1 MRRMGHGLHRRVRI
15 EPGKRADLA
24 KIDADDTLGL
34 ERDEAEE
41 LVRERQE
48 RLEVLQGYLKWGAA
62 QALVV
67 LFQGM
72 DAGGKDGAV
81 RQLVAGLNPM
91 IVNFVAFGKPTKE
104 ELAHDFLWRIRREVP
119 ERGEISLFNR
129 SHYEDVLV
137 VRVDELVPEPVWRPR
152 FEVINTFEAELARQ
166 GTTVVKFMLHV
177 SRDEQLERLAER
189 ATLPEKHWKHSAD
202 DMRKRGQWDAYME
215 AYEEAIKR
223 TGTEVSPWYVVPADR
238 KWVRNAVVL
247 DTVVHTLEEMR
258 LPTPTPPED
267 AAEELLNR
275 PAGD

>member
-1 MRRMGHGLHRRVRI
+1 MGHGLHRRVRI

-238 KWVRNAVVL
+238 KWLTRAVVVSAIVEAL
-247 DTVVHTLEEMR
+247 EALNPRYPTIDPDTLAHF
-258 LPTPTPPED
+258 
-267 AAEELLNR
+267 AEYRAQLM
-275 PAGD
+275 AD